1 VNFAVGSDSSII
13 SEDILVD
20 IREKMRKRKEI
31 EKK

>member
-1 VNFAVGSDSSII
+1 VNFAVDSDSSII
-13 SEDILVD
+13 FEDILVD